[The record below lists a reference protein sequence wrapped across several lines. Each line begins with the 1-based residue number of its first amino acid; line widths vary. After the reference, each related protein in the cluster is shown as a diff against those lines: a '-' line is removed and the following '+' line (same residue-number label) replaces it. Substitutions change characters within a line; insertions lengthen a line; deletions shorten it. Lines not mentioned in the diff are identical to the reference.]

1 MRLLAIPLVCLVFVA
16 CGDASKPVADSRP
29 AQATS
34 TPVTTSTPEPPR
46 RGKHHAREECQ
57 TQSGAEF
64 SGAYTDPNNLAVGP
78 LAMMGGAYLT
88 DAATVRAIGGQ
99 KFPLLVRAG
108 HTVTVSLPPDARSF
122 AGLAYGPLPQGK
134 TKLRDT
140 YWSVTFVACSPA
152 KSISSADGL
161 DVTFWSGAVL
171 TRRPACVPL
180 DVSIDGGG
188 EQRVGVPLG
197 VRC

>member
-1 MRLLAIPLVCLVFVA
+1 VRFAPLVLAALVFVA
-16 CGDASKPVADSRP
+16 CGSAPKPVADSHP
-29 AQATS
+29 AQATD
-34 TPVTTSTPEPPR
+34 TPTPEAR
-46 RGKHHAREECQ
+46 VGKHHAREECQ

-64 SGAYTDPNNLAVGP
+64 SGAYTDPNNLVVGP
-78 LAMMGGAYLT
+78 LSMIGGAFFT

-108 HTVTVSLPPDARSF
+108 HTVTVSLPPEARTI

-140 YWSVTFVACSPA
+140 YRSVTFVACSA
-152 KSISSADGL
+152 DKSISSADGL

-171 TRRPACVPL
+171 TRRPACIPL

-188 EQRVGVPLG
+188 HQRVGVPLG
-197 VRC
+197 RHC

>member
-1 MRLLAIPLVCLVFVA
+1 MKWLLTALSCLVLVG
-16 CGDASKPVADSRP
+16 CGSSSSKPVADSRP

-34 TPVTTSTPEPPR
+34 TPAPSPEPR
-46 RGKHHAREECQ
+46 LGKHAAREECQ

-64 SGAYTDPNNLAVGP
+64 SGAYTDPNNLVVGP
-78 LAMMGGAYLT
+78 LSMIGGAFFT

-99 KFPLLVRAG
+99 KYPLLVRAG
-108 HTVTVSLPPDARSF
+108 HTVTVSVAPEARAF

-134 TKLRDT
+134 TKLHDSYRA
-140 YWSVTFVACSPA
+140 VTFVACSA
-152 KSISSADGL
+152 EKSISSADGL

-180 DVSIDGGG
+180 QVAIDGGG
-188 EQRVGVPLG
+188 PQRVGVPLG

>member
-1 MRLLAIPLVCLVFVA
+1 MKLLGIALVCLVFAA
-16 CGDASKPVADSRP
+16 CGDAPKPVADTRP

-34 TPVTTSTPEPPR
+34 TPEPQL
-46 RGKHHAREECQ
+46 GKHHAREECQ

-64 SGAYTDPNNLAVGP
+64 SGAYTDPNNLVVGP
-78 LAMMGGAYLT
+78 LSMIGAARFT
-88 DAATVRAIGGQ
+88 DRATVRAVGGN

-108 HTVTVSLPPDARSF
+108 HTVTVALAPEARTF

-140 YWSVTFVACSPA
+140 YRAVTFVACSA
-152 KSISSADGL
+152 DKSISSADGL

-171 TRRPACVPL
+171 TSRPACVPL
-180 DVSIDGGG
+180 EISIDGGG
-188 EQRVGVPLG
+188 AQRVGVPLG
-197 VRC
+197 KHC